1 MLPTENGSFKLRK
14 TNSLSSL
21 KLTHYTLSQLKIIKF
36 KERPYQKKQ
45 KKSIIMVDHKKIYRL
60 IMLPTY
66 LTKINY

>member
-36 KERPYQKKQ
+36 KERPYQKKT
-45 KKSIIMVDHKKIYRL
+45 KKI
-60 IMLPTY
+60 
-66 LTKINY
+66 NNHG